1 MLLHTALKGSIS
13 IGTQPEKHEQ
23 YYTLVLSS
31 NSNETG
37 ISVTA
42 LEDNT
47 EFILVR
53 TSTLYSNYIAVL
65 TGLGSQVAGEPL
77 DQEVVQYGPFV
88 MTSKEEIQKT
98 FIDCE

>member
-1 MLLHTALKGSIS
+1 MVYIALKGSIS

-42 LEDNT
+42 LEDDT
-47 EFILVR
+47 EFVLVR
-53 TSTLYSNYIAVL
+53 TPTLYNYTTVL
-65 TGLGSQVAGEPL
+65 IPVW
-77 DQEVVQYGPFV
+77 
-88 MTSKEEIQKT
+88 
-98 FIDCE
+98 